1 MGITE
6 MDGNVKSIASDDCE
20 IISVNLKMRGLLN
33 ILKPIR
39 PFLIFGELI
48 LRFLWIARKYNP
60 KIIHCHDTVVLPIGL
75 ILSIFNKSKLIYDA
89 HELESN
95 RNSQGKISS
104 MITWTIEKI
113 SWKKIDLLISVSP
126 SINQWYIDEFGD
138 KNNILILN
146 SPQIGHS
153 FEEKKYLD

>member
-48 LRFLWIARKYNP
+48 LRFLWIARKYNQ
-60 KIIHCHDTVVLPIGL
+60 
-75 ILSIFNKSKLIYDA
+75 
-89 HELESN
+89 
-95 RNSQGKISS
+95 R
-104 MITWTIEKI
+104 
-113 SWKKIDLLISVSP
+113 
-126 SINQWYIDEFGD
+126 
-138 KNNILILN
+138 
-146 SPQIGHS
+146 
-153 FEEKKYLD
+153 